1 MPGKTILKALI
12 RNYLYILFHT
22 WYFDLLAYSWSR
34 SESFGIPD
42 PGAVVV
48 VAPSPADSSSSGL
61 PVGSLDML
69 QDMESAAKD
78 VKKQN
83 AVKRKRYKAND
94 L

>member
-1 MPGKTILKALI
+1 
-12 RNYLYILFHT
+12 
-22 WYFDLLAYSWSR
+22 LLAYSGSR
-34 SESFGIPD
+34 SETFGIPD

-48 VAPSPADSSSSGL
+48 VAPSPAASSSSGL